1 VWISSSRA
9 TGRSRLSMSSS
20 TRRPHDVGNGIGP
33 A

>member
-9 TGRSRLSMSSS
+9 TARSRLSMFTS
-20 TRRPHDVGNGIGP
+20 TRRPHD